1 MKTIHTEI
9 DIGAPADVVWEVISN
24 LEGWEGWN
32 PIMKASGTLAHGA
45 RPTIIIAPP
54 GRKEIQVQPKISHF
68 AEGEEF
74 RWRTGFSFPGIFQA
88 EHGFKV
94 IPDGGDTCRFE
105 QVEMMSGLL
114 AGRMMARSGK
124 EINTGFQV
132 MNRMLKR
139 ESEKRSRKNA

>member
-1 MKTIHTEI
+1 MKTIHAEI
-9 DIGAPADVVWEVISN
+9 DIGAPSGVVWGVISN

-32 PIMKASGTLAHGA
+32 PIMKASGSLARGA

-54 GRKEIQVQPKISHF
+54 GRKELQVQPKISYF

-74 RWRTGFSFPGIFQA
+74 RWRTGFPLPGIFQA

-94 IPDGGDTCRFE
+94 IPQGSDKCRFE
-105 QVEMMSGLL
+105 QVEKMSGLL

-124 EINTGFQV
+124 EISTGFQV
-132 MNRMLKR
+132 MNRMLRR
-139 ESEKRSRKNA
+139 ESEKRAREKA